1 MANITIKRNTGG
13 SYEALYPRTIVTQLF
28 DTDGSTALFDG
39 SKKLKATYL
48 PSFVFGGMKMA
59 GVVDLS
65 TGSTEGNAISLSTL
79 FGSIVNYSNYT
90 TTAEQ
95 SIGTYFIVNAAGFVT
110 SSLGTLGSVAYY
122 AFKAFVATTSP
133 YYSADLGEEGD
144 NTPPIYLERGDWI
157 VLNGKTSPTSG
168 VYYYTFSVV
177 NNTYA
182 DASSSVKGVVY
193 LSQSTS
199 TQDSSTDVIT
209 EYVLNGLIGTGAGQ
223 IAAGDH
229 THTGYQAA
237 DGDLTALSALS
248 GTGFVKRT
256 GADTYTLDTS
266 TYLTSQSTD
275 FKTVAVTDTDSG
287 FTWADTG
294 SAVAEAT
301 GDTLT
306 VVSGNDIEVDVD
318 SASDAI
324 RISHADTSSLSG
336 AYGSAGIS
344 SITVDGEGHVTA
356 ISTSTYNNYSLPLAA
371 AGTRGGVQL
380 GATETELNR
389 AVVLDGDEDAYV
401 ALPRQIPAVTLNG
414 ASSTAPSFYAPTGSG
429 LTGST
434 TQVKQSLVA
443 NTSAAPSWID
453 TPVIYYDTTTGSTLG
468 DIILDVE

>member
-39 SKKLKATYL
+39 SKKLKTAYL
-48 PSFVFGGMKMA
+48 PSFVVGGMRFA
-59 GVVDLS
+59 GAIDASSTTTLQAAFSGIVDYATSNPTDLYGAYKIV
-65 TGSTEGNAISLSTL
+65 TVG
-79 FGSIVNYSNYT
+79 GSINSV
-90 TTAEQ
+90 AP
-95 SIGTYFIVNAAGFVT
+95 VT
-110 SSLGTLGSVAYY
+110 S
-122 AFKAFVATTSP
+122 TSAG
-133 YYSADLGEEGD
+133 YSFGLASPSTALGEEED
-144 NTPPIYLERGDWI
+144 NTAPITVEKGDWI
-157 VLNGKTSPTSG
+157 VYTQYFSPATG
-168 VYYYTFSVV
+168 VKIFYFTIV
-177 NNTYA
+177 NNTYQ
-182 DASSSVKGVVY
+182 DATSSAKGIVT

-199 TQDSSTDVIT
+199 LQDSSEAVIT
-209 EYVLNGLIGTGAGQ
+209 EYVLGGLVGTGADQ
-223 IAAGDH
+223 LAAGNH

-275 FKTVAVTDTDSG
+275 FKTITVTDTDSG

-306 VVSGNDIEVDVD
+306 VVSGSDIEVDVD
-318 SASDAI
+318 STSDAI
-324 RISHADTSSLSG
+324 RISHADTSTLSG

-356 ISTSTYNNYSLPLAA
+356 ISTATYNNYSLPLAA
-371 AGTRGGVQL
+371 SGIRGGVQL